1 MSHLIGSI
9 SPSFLITQKFLCFG
23 SLSSRHL
30 ECVQWTRKAKGRH
43 RFFFF
48 QCEQNEIY
56 RNSFIHT
63 ILEWVF
69 SHVQASLVAQMVKNL
84 PAMQETWVW
93 SLVWENPLEETPPFQ
108 YSWPEEFHGRRA
120 RRATVH
126 GVEESD
132 TTEWLAHTGF
142 SLPVLL
148 LLFLS
153 FFSCALPAYI
163 LSIFVVST
171 YLPWALVFRLWP
183 LLL

>member
-48 QCEQNEIY
+48 QYEQNEIY

-93 SLVWENPLEETPPFQ
+93 SLVWEKSPEGKSPTPVFL
-108 YSWPEEFHGRRA
+108 PEEFHGQKSLEGYSPWGRRVRHDWVTSTHRLLSPCFA
-120 RRATVH
+120 VVVFKFFCMCFT
-126 GVEESD
+126 
-132 TTEWLAHTGF
+132 
-142 SLPVLL
+142 SLYFIYFCCLNISP
-148 LLFLS
+148 LS
-153 FFSCALPAYI
+153 SCI
-163 LSIFVVST
+163 
-171 YLPWALVFRLWP
+171 
-183 LLL
+183 